1 MTADRWVLLG
11 LARPRL
17 PWFTAVG
24 TWATSGA
31 LPAEFLKC
39 LSAEEVRVRL
49 AGGRP
54 HSAVLLDGGLPSVD
68 RDLLADVA
76 DAGCAAVVVEEGRTA
91 RDWRGLGAAAV
102 LPADFDRAALV
113 EALGSAAAMVG
124 DVRLFAD
131 DERPAP
137 AGEPLGRLAV
147 VCGPG
152 GTGASTT
159 AAALAQGLGAR
170 GVSVVLADL
179 ALRAEQAML
188 HDVRDVVPGIQ
199 ELVDAHRSGTPSAED
214 VRALTFAVVERR
226 YALLLGL
233 RQARSWAV
241 LRPRALT
248 AALDSLRTTFEVVV
262 ADVTADF
269 EGEADGGSADVEERN
284 ALARSAL
291 AAADVGFVVGRLGV
305 KGLHALVRTVG
316 EAVGAGLDPG
326 RVLPVVADAPR
337 SPRARAE
344 VTAALAA
351 LAGPALPAPVAAPI
365 FLPSRRV
372 EQSVRDALP
381 LPAPLPGRMAGAFGA
396 VVARRGRT
404 VVPAAAGAVRV
415 VPGSLSHWAD
425 PS

>member
-1 MTADRWVLLG
+1 VTGARWVLLG
-11 LARPRL
+11 LSRPRL
-17 PWFTAVG
+17 PWFAAVG
-24 TWATSGA
+24 RDATSGV
-31 LPAEFLKC
+31 LPAAFVRC
-39 LSAEEVRVRL
+39 VSPEEVRVRL
-49 AGGRP
+49 AGGGP
-54 HSAVLLDGGLPSVD
+54 CSAVLLDGGLPAVD
-68 RDLLADVA
+68 RDLLAAVVETGA
-76 DAGCAAVVVEEGRTA
+76 AAVVIEAGA
-91 RDWRGLGAAAV
+91 GAGRDWLGLGATAV
-102 LPADFDRAALV
+102 LPADFGRRALV
-113 EALGSAAAMVG
+113 EVLETSGRPVGATLPVAPEPRLGAAPGHLAL
-124 DVRLFAD
+124 
-131 DERPAP
+131 
-137 AGEPLGRLAV
+137 

-152 GTGASTT
+152 GTGTSTA
-159 AAALAQGLGAR
+159 AAALAQGLAATGAD
-170 GVSVVLADL
+170 VVLADL

-199 ELVDAHRSGTPSAED
+199 ELVDAHRSGTPSADE

-284 ALARSAL
+284 GLARSAL
-291 AAADVGFVVGRLGV
+291 AAADVGFVVGRPGV

-326 RVLPVVADAPR
+326 RVVPVVADAPR

-372 EQSVRDALP
+372 DQSVRDALP

-404 VVPAAAGAVRV
+404 VVGAAAGAVRV